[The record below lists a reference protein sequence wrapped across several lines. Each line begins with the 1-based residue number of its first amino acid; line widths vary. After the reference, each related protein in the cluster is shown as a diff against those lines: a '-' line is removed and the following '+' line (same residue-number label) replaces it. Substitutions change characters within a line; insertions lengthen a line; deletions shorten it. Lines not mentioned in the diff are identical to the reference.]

1 MRLEIKST
9 TSKDYEVLLMP
20 IDLYKNYFEVEYM
33 RTKRVLVNGVKIGVF
48 RYQKVVKYDIE
59 KYSEEEKMQYK
70 RALLYIAQTACG
82 GQDNSGYL
90 MRAAGITTK
99 TLPSEI
105 EEKKLI
111 QDVLKMSEKV
121 SLHVLTNLY
130 LLTCIPESEYILQ

>member
-1 MRLEIKST
+1 MRLEIIST

-33 RTKRVLVNGVKIGVF
+33 RKKRVLVNGVKIGVF

-82 GQDNSGYL
+82 GQEDSGYL
-90 MRAAGITTK
+90 MRAGITTK